1 MTAGQIAAPY
11 RQIRTSL
18 LVAALAVAFGLG
30 LLIGLVGQRAA
41 ITGGQAATTVG
52 VPAAVAGANARAGA
66 PVGTISDGQNRGA
79 QDFRAATG
87 GSSIGVTPALDPK
100 PYLTIQG
107 GVVVPGSASA
117 AGAVDTGAQSLRGAQ
132 DFRAAA
138 GVSSS
143 DVTPALDTKPN
154 LTVQDWSRSRRAPL

>member
-1 MTAGQIAAPY
+1 VTAGQIAAPY

-66 PVGTISDGQNRGA
+66 PVGTISDGPNFRGA

-87 GSSIGVTPALDPK
+87 GSSVGVSPALDPK

-107 GVVVPGSASA
+107 GMVVPP
-117 AGAVDTGAQSLRGAQ
+117 
-132 DFRAAA
+132 
-138 GVSSS
+138 SSS
-143 DVTPALDTKPN
+143 VAAPALDPARLSTSG
-154 LTVQDWSRSRRAPL
+154 TGWSRGVHPL